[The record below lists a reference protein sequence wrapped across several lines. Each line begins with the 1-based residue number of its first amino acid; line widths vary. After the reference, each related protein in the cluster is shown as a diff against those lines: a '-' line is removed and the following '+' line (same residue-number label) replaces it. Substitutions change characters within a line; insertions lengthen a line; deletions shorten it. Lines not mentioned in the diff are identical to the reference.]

1 MEISVHPEPIFY
13 LPYNTCSRPVLDQMP
28 TLKLSGICPGAQM
41 RRGRR
46 RWPEA
51 QLLTLQLV
59 LATIAT
65 VTADALHGRQLAGDV
80 FVASLLL
87 IGALL
92 ALTLLSAAASAVW
105 QVEKVCSSVSFG
117 DVTFVSEDP
126 PDALRR
132 CEGPGRD
139 AAAAWLQAGDAQ
151 SSPVFVL

>member
-1 MEISVHPEPIFY
+1 
-13 LPYNTCSRPVLDQMP
+13 MP

-92 ALTLLSAAASAVW
+92 ALTLLSAAALAFW

-117 DVTFVSEDP
+117 NVTFVSEDP
-126 PDALRR
+126 LMRCAGVRAL
-132 CEGPGRD
+132 
-139 AAAAWLQAGDAQ
+139 AGMPRLLGFRLAMPKAHHFLFFSMRIMC
-151 SSPVFVL
+151 SSTDSL